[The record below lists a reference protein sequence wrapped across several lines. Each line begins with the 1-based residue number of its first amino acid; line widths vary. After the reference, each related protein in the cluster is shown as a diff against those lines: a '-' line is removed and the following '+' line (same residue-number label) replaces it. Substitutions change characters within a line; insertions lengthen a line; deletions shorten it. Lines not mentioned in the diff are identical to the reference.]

1 MTVTLTVLCENTVG
15 RPSRAIGEHG
25 FSCLIETPEGNY
37 LFDTGQ
43 GLGLRHNAEILGK
56 KLSSIRGIVLSHGHI
71 DHTGGLVK
79 ALGEVGNVDIFAHPE
94 IFRRRYWVGMH
105 ERRSI
110 GIPFLRERL
119 EELGARFVLE
129 RDFVRLTPRI
139 WLTGE
144 VPRTTSFERRDPHL
158 MAREEGG
165 GPLVPDLFSDDL
177 SLVIDSPRGL
187 VVVLGCAHAGLIN
200 ILRHVVEKTGRR
212 DIHAVIGGTHLGPA
226 GDEQFTATLAALK
239 TFGVEKIGVSHC
251 TGQGRAAQLQAEF
264 PGRFFFASVGAVLE
278 L

>member
-1 MTVTLTVLCENTVG
+1 MTLTITILCENTVG
-15 RPSRAIGEHG
+15 RPIRAIGEHG
-25 FSCLIETPEGNY
+25 FSCLIETPEGDY

-43 GLGLRHNAEILGK
+43 GLGLRHNAEVLGK
-56 KLSSIRGIVLSHGHI
+56 DLPGIRGIVLSHGHA
-71 DHTGGLVK
+71 DHTGGLVEV
-79 ALGEVGNVDIFAHPE
+79 LGEVEGVDIFAHPE
-94 IFRRRYWVGMH
+94 IFRQRYWVGMH

-110 GIPFLRERL
+110 GIPFQRDRL

-129 RDFVRLTPRI
+129 RDFVQLTPRI

-144 VPRTTSFERRDPHL
+144 VPRTTPFERGDSHL
-158 MAREEGG
+158 MALDESSGT
-165 GPLVPDLFSDDL
+165 LVPDLFPDDL
-177 SLVIDSPRGL
+177 SLVIDSPLGL
-187 VVVLGCAHAGLIN
+187 VFVLGCAHAGVIN
-200 ILRHVVEKTGRR
+200 ILRHVVAKTGRK

-226 GDEQFTATLAALK
+226 DDEQFAATLAALK